1 MVNLKQRVGQLL
13 HELGLGVYEKETEL
27 GLGLLAALAGESILL
42 LGPPGIAK
50 SMVSRRLSGA
60 FACART
66 FEYLMSRF
74 STPDEIFGPV
84 SISRLKANDCYE
96 RATEGYLPQAD
107 VAFLDEIWKAGPAIQ
122 NTLLTIINEKRYLN
136 GNRMMQV
143 PLKLLV
149 AASNELPTQGEGLEA
164 LWDRFLVRVMCQP
177 IAQERNFRRM
187 LCPLPAPPTGG
198 VTQGGQSESRYA
210 FSEDE
215 YAEVQQMAAAV
226 TVPDAVLDVIQVIRQ
241 RLKDVAVEGEDIH
254 RTLYVS
260 DRRWKKIVG
269 LMRTSA
275 VIHDRQEV
283 QVADLMVAVPCLW
296 NEPDEIRSVARI
308 VAEAIVTPWMEGI
321 KRFDISEMRNMDAAQ
336 IRRKAGD
343 PEERINQIESLFQ
356 SATIA
361 VAGIRQHM
369 FANPET
375 LSIITSQ
382 MDAFKKQ
389 VARARA
395 VWGQL

>member
-13 HELGLGVYEKETEL
+13 KELGQGVYEKETEL

-84 SISRLKANDCYE
+84 SISRLKENDSYE
-96 RATEGYLPQAD
+96 RATEGYLPSAD

-177 IAQERNFRRM
+177 IGQERNFRQM
-187 LCPLPAPPTGG
+187 LRVGA
-198 VTQGGQSESRYA
+198 ESADESKYA
-210 FSEDE
+210 FTQEE
-215 YAEVQQMAAAV
+215 YQEIQKLAAAV

-241 RLKDVAVEGEDIH
+241 RLKDVAIEGEDIH

-296 NEPDEIRSVARI
+296 NEPEEIRSVARI
-308 VAEAIVTPWMEGI
+308 VAEAIVTPWLEGI
-321 KRFDISEMRNMDAAQ
+321 KKFDISEMRNMDSAQ
-336 IRRKAGD
+336 IQRKAGNAD
-343 PEERINQIESLFQ
+343 SRINEIESLFQ
-356 SATIA
+356 SAAIA
-361 VAGIRQHM
+361 VNGITQHM

-375 LSIITSQ
+375 LSIIASQ
-382 MDAFKKQ
+382 MAVFKKQ

-395 VWGQL
+395 VWGNL

>member
-13 HELGLGVYEKETEL
+13 QELGQGVYEKETEL

-84 SISRLKANDCYE
+84 SISRLKESDCYE
-96 RATEGYLPQAD
+96 RATNGYLPSAD

-177 IAQERNFRRM
+177 IGQERSFRQM
-187 LCPLPAPPTGG
+187 LRGG
-198 VTQGGQSESRYA
+198 AESVSESKYA
-210 FSEDE
+210 FTAEE
-215 YAEVQQMAAAV
+215 YLEIQKLAAAV
-226 TVPDAVLDVIQVIRQ
+226 TVTDEVLDVIQVIRVKL
-241 RLKDVAVEGEDIH
+241 RDVAVDGEDVH

-275 VIHDRQEV
+275 VIHNRQEV
-283 QVADLMVAVPCLW
+283 QVADLLVAVPCLW
-296 NEPDEIRSVARI
+296 NEPEEIRSVARI

-343 PEERINQIESLFQ
+343 PEERINQIETLFQ

-361 VAGIRQHM
+361 VTGIKQHL

-395 VWGQL
+395 VWGNL

>member
-13 HELGLGVYEKETEL
+13 QELGQGVYEKETEL

-84 SISRLKANDCYE
+84 SISRLKECDSYE
-96 RATEGYLPQAD
+96 RATDGYLPSAD

-177 IAQERNFRRM
+177 IGQERNFRQM
-187 LCPLPAPPTGG
+187 LRGG
-198 VTQGGQSESRYA
+198 AESVSESKYA
-210 FSEDE
+210 FTAEE
-215 YAEVQQMAAAV
+215 YQQIQDLAAAV
-226 TVPDAVLDVIQVIRQ
+226 TVPDEVLDVIQVIRVKL
-241 RLKDVAVEGEDIH
+241 RDVAVDGEDVH

-275 VIHDRQEV
+275 VIHDRHEV

-296 NEPDEIRSVARI
+296 NEPEEIRSVARI
-308 VAEAIVTPWMEGI
+308 VAEAIVTPWLEGI

-343 PEERINQIESLFQ
+343 PEERINEIEILFQ

-361 VAGIRQHM
+361 VAGIKQHL

-395 VWGQL
+395 VWGNL

>member
-13 HELGLGVYEKETEL
+13 QELGQGVYEKETEL

-84 SISRLKANDCYE
+84 SISRLKENDSYE
-96 RATEGYLPQAD
+96 RATEGYLPSAD

-177 IAQERNFRRM
+177 IGQERNFRMM
-187 LCPLPAPPTGG
+187 LRGG
-198 VTQGGQSESRYA
+198 AESAGESKYA
-210 FSEDE
+210 FTQEE
-215 YAEVQQMAAAV
+215 YQEIQKLAAAV

-241 RLKDVAVEGEDIH
+241 RLKDVAIEGEDIH

-283 QVADLMVAVPCLW
+283 EVADLMVAVPCLW
-296 NEPDEIRSVARI
+296 NEPEEIRSVARI
-308 VAEAIVTPWMEGI
+308 VAEAVVTPWMEGI
-321 KRFDISEMRNMDAAQ
+321 KKFDISEMRNMDSAQ
-336 IRRKAGD
+336 IQRKAGNAD
-343 PEERINQIESLFQ
+343 SRINEIESLFQ
-356 SATIA
+356 SAAIA
-361 VAGIRQHM
+361 VNGIKQHI

-375 LSIITSQ
+375 LSIIASQ
-382 MDAFKKQ
+382 MAVFKKQ

-395 VWGQL
+395 VWGNL

>member
-1 MVNLKQRVGQLL
+1 MVNLKLRVGQLL
-13 HELGLGVYEKETEL
+13 RDMGQGLYEKETEL

-96 RATEGYLPQAD
+96 RATDGYLPSAD

-177 IAQERNFRRM
+177 IGQERNFRQM
-187 LCPLPAPPTGG
+187 LRNPLPTSPRGGAPF
-198 VTQGGQSESRYA
+198 TQE
-210 FSEDE
+210 E
-215 YAEVQQMAAAV
+215 YAEVQQMSAAV
-226 TVPDAVLDVIQVIRQ
+226 TVPDEVLDVIQVIRQ
-241 RLKDVAVEGEDIH
+241 RLQDVAIEGEDVH
-254 RTLYVS
+254 RRLYVS

-275 VIHDRQEV
+275 VIHDRREV

-296 NEPDEIRSVARI
+296 NEPEEIRSIARI
-308 VAEAIVTPWMEGI
+308 VAEAIVTPWLEGI
-321 KRFDISEMRNMDAAQ
+321 RKYDISDMRNLDADQ
-336 IRRKAGD
+336 IRRKVGD
-343 PEERINQIESLFQ
+343 ADARINEIESLFQ
-356 SATIA
+356 GATIA
-361 VAGIRQHM
+361 VNGIKQHM

-382 MDAFKKQ
+382 MDVFKKQ

-395 VWGQL
+395 VWGSI

>member
-1 MVNLKQRVGQLL
+1 MVNLKQRVGLLLQQLGQ
-13 HELGLGVYEKETEL
+13 GLYEKETEL

-50 SMVSRRLSGA
+50 SMVSRRLSSA
-60 FACART
+60 FVCART

-84 SISRLKANDCYE
+84 SISRLKECDCYE
-96 RATEGYLPQAD
+96 RATDGYLPWAD

-164 LWDRFLVRVMCQP
+164 LWDRFLVRVMSQP
-177 IAQERNFRRM
+177 IGQEGNFRKM
-187 LCPLPAPPTGG
+187 LKGDPLPASPWGG
-198 VTQGGQSESRYA
+198 EA
-210 FSEDE
+210 FTEEE
-215 YAEVQQMAAAV
+215 YTEVQQMAAEV
-226 TVPDAVLDVIQVIRQ
+226 TVPDEVLDVIQVIRQ
-241 RLKDVAVEGEDIH
+241 RLKDVAIDGEDVH

-269 LMRTSA
+269 LMRTAA
-275 VIHDRQEV
+275 VMHDRKEV

-296 NEPDEIRSVARI
+296 NEPEEVVSIARI
-308 VAEAIVTPWMEGI
+308 VAEAIVTPWLEGI
-321 KRFDISEMRNMDAAQ
+321 RKFDISEMRNLEADQ

-343 PEERINQIESLFQ
+343 PEDRIAEIEGLFQ
-356 SATIA
+356 DATIA
-361 VAGIRQHM
+361 VNGIRQHL
-369 FANPET
+369 FANAET
-375 LSIITSQ
+375 LSVINAQ
-382 MDAFKKQ
+382 MTQFKKQ

-395 VWGQL
+395 VWGSI